1 MFTIASLNVM
11 AQDGF
16 RHGPRHSADPLT
28 PEQVAA
34 LQTKRMTLAL
44 DLTLLQQE
52 QVQEFHLENARL
64 RKEKMEARK
73 EEQGGKTR
81 KELSAEERYQRESER
96 LDHMIANKEK
106 MKKILTPEQFG
117 KWEKGMHHRKHH
129 ERMGDRE
136 RPGRR

>member
-28 PEQVAA
+28 PEQVSA

-106 MKKILTPEQFG
+106 
-117 KWEKGMHHRKHH
+117 
-129 ERMGDRE
+129 
-136 RPGRR
+136 